1 MSIFKRRG
9 NYGKL
14 LLGIW
19 LIASGVVAIVPAP
32 IPFLGLLLSLLAIAA
47 GIFLLLDR

>member
-1 MSIFKRRG
+1 VSIFKRRG

-19 LIASGVVAIVPAP
+19 LIASGVAAIVPIP

>member
-1 MSIFKRRG
+1 MSIFRRRG

-19 LIASGVVAIVPAP
+19 LIATGVVATVPVP

>member
-19 LIASGVVAIVPAP
+19 LIASGVSAIVPIP
-32 IPFLGLLLSLLAIAA
+32 IPFLGFLLSLLAIAA